1 MNKSREHI
9 FSGIRISLFAP
20 FKKGGLPMANTNV
33 MHVNRT
39 YRSTVFIMLFEEKE
53 NLLELYNA
61 MSGKH
66 YTDPEL
72 LEINTLENAIYMSIK
87 NDVSFLM
94 DGRLSLYE
102 HQSTYSPNLPLRF
115 LFYISNLYSGITK
128 DENLYGTRKAQIP
141 IPEFIIFY
149 NGEEERPERET
160 LKLSDLYTF
169 QEKDKEQGE
178 EDGKRG
184 KADFKLELKA
194 ELLNICG
201 DNNRALK
208 EACRTLREY
217 AVFTDKMRK
226 YTKTM
231 DIQTAAER
239 TIEECIKE
247 DILRE
252 FLTKH
257 RAEVRTVS
265 IFEYDQEKHM
275 RQEREQAWEEGLA
288 EGEARGK
295 AVGIAE
301 GLAEGGRNK
310 LLELIE
316 KKLQKGKTT
325 AQIADELEE
334 TEDVIEKMIKSI

>member
-1 MNKSREHI
+1 
-9 FSGIRISLFAP
+9 
-20 FKKGGLPMANTNV
+20 MANTNV

-257 RAEVRTVS
+257 RAEVRTMS

-295 AVGIAE
+295 AAGMEDKLAEQIRKKLEKGRSVTQIAE
-301 GLAEGGRNK
+301 
-310 LLELIE
+310 
-316 KKLQKGKTT
+316 
-325 AQIADELEE
+325 DLEE
-334 TEDVIEKMIKSI
+334 EEAVIKKIMEKL

>member
-1 MNKSREHI
+1 MT
-9 FSGIRISLFAP
+9 
-20 FKKGGLPMANTNV
+20 NTNV
-33 MHVNRT
+33 THVNRT

-72 LEINTLENAIYMSIK
+72 LEINTLENAIYMSIR

-115 LFYISNLYSGITK
+115 LFYISNLYSGMTK
-128 DENLYGTRKAQIP
+128 EDNLYGTKKVQIP
-141 IPEFIIFY
+141 MPEFIIFY

-169 QEKDKEQGE
+169 KGTDGTFKEKDY
-178 EDGKRG
+178 R
-184 KADFKLELKA
+184 LELKA
-194 ELLNICG
+194 ELFNICG
-201 DNNRALK
+201 DNNKALK
-208 EACRTLREY
+208 DACRTLREY
-217 AVFTDKMRK
+217 AIFTDKMRK

-231 DIQTAAER
+231 DIETAAER
-239 TIEECIKE
+239 TIEECIRE

-257 RAEVRTVS
+257 RAEVRAVS
-265 IFEYDQEKHM
+265 IFEYDQEKHI
-275 RQEREQAWEEGLA
+275 RQEREQAWEEGRDSGFA
-288 EGEARGK
+288 EGEK
-295 AVGIAE
+295 S
-301 GLAEGGRNK
+301 K
-310 LLELIE
+310 LNELIQ
-316 KKLQKGKTT
+316 KKLQKGKTP
-325 AQIADELEE
+325 AQIADEQEE
-334 TEDVIEKMIKSI
+334 EQTVIEEFIKNM